1 MNQIKMKM
9 NNFNMK
15 NPKFNQMQMNNKGM
29 GFNPQ
34 FNNQNNMM
42 NFNNIFGFSNNNMYN
57 FNNNALVSM
66 NNFQVMNQNKEFNN
80 MNNMNVSINN
90 NNQYMAKLMNLN
102 NNIVTMMDCFN
113 YNQKI
118 EIFEG
123 CNQIYCSNCHTMA
136 NVNYCTYLTTAPKI
150 LILLLN
156 RGIGMQ
162 FKVKME
168 FTEFLDISNYVSQN
182 NGNDV
187 NYQLIG
193 VVTHFEENGKDGHF
207 IAHCL
212 SPIDN
217 EWYTYDDAI
226 VSKIEKAQFQE
237 KVINLGNP
245 YILFYKRLE

>member
-1 MNQIKMKM
+1 MKM

-42 NFNNIFGFSNNNMYN
+42 NFNNIFGFSNNNIYN

-66 NNFQVMNQNKEFNN
+66 NNFQNKEFNN

-118 EIFEG
+118 EMFEG
-123 CNQIYCSNCHTMA
+123 CNQIYCSNCHKMA
-136 NVNYCTYLTTAPKI
+136 NANCCAYLTTAPKI

-156 RGIGMQ
+156 RGLRIQ
-162 FKVKME
+162 FNVKLE

-182 NGNDV
+182 NGNGDI
-187 NYQLIG
+187 YQLIG
-193 VVTHFEENGKDGHF
+193 VITHLSSGQDGHF

-217 EWYTYDDAI
+217 EWYTYNDAI
-226 VSKIEKAQFQE
+226 VTKVEKEQFKE
-237 KVINLGNP
+237 KVINLEMP